1 MSRLRRWWGH
11 LLSARVDTTPLRTSR
26 DFRVL
31 FWGGAASYVGLFFS
45 MVAVPYQIY
54 DLTGSNLAVGL
65 VGAVEILPMVL
76 LGLYGGALAD
86 HVDRRKLIIICSVA
100 HALLMGVL
108 MVNAMLPTP
117 SLPVIYAVAV
127 LSVAAGALQRP
138 SRDALLPRTVKHDEI
153 PAAMALNAMTH
164 QVGMLVVPSFAGV
177 LLGLLGS
184 AVCYAVGFGALVV
197 AALLLV
203 PLGRHD
209 HLGETERPSLQ
220 GIVTGLRYAVRRKDL
235 LGSYVVDFVGM
246 LLAMPIVLFP
256 ALAEQVFAQP
266 HLLGL
271 LYSAEGVGA
280 LLASLTSGWTTRVHH
295 HGRAIT
301 LAAIAW
307 GAMIGL
313 AGLMPSIWLALVFL
327 ALAGAFDTLS
337 GLFRGTLWNQT
348 IPDELRGRMAGIE
361 MLSYTLGPLGAQ
373 VRSGVM
379 GDLIGVRRAIAIG
392 GALCVVGVA
401 GTAAGL
407 RSFWSYDN
415 RTDPH
420 ALALRERRLA
430 ESEGEPVGP

>member
-1 MSRLRRWWGH
+1 LK
-11 LLSARVDTTPLRTSR
+11 ARVDTTPLRTSR

-65 VGAVEILPMVL
+65 IGAVEIVPMVV

-86 HVDRRKLIIICSVA
+86 HVDRKKLIIICSIAQAV
-100 HALLMGVL
+100 LMGVL
-108 MVNAMLPTP
+108 MVNALMPDP
-117 SLPVIYAVAV
+117 SLPVIYGVAL

-138 SRDALLPRTVKHDEI
+138 SRDALIPRTVKHDEI

-164 QVGMLVVPSFAGV
+164 QVGMLVVPSLAGV
-177 LLGLLGS
+177 LLGLVSTGI
-184 AVCYAVGFGALVV
+184 CYGVGL
-197 AALLLV
+197 AALAIAAVLLI

-209 HLGETERPSLQ
+209 HLGETEKPSLQ
-220 GIVTGLRYAVRRKDL
+220 GIAAGLRYAVRRRDL
-235 LGSYVVDFVGM
+235 LGSYLVDFVGM

-256 ALAEQVFAQP
+256 ALAEQVFQRP
-266 HLLGL
+266 ELLGL

-280 LLASLTSGWTTRVHH
+280 LVASLTSGWTIRVHH

-313 AGLMPSIWLALVFL
+313 AGLMPSIWLALVFF

-348 IPDELRGRMAGIE
+348 IPDAMRGRMAGIE

-373 VRSGVM
+373 VRSGIM
-379 GDLIGVRRAIAIG
+379 GDLMGVRTAIALG
-392 GALCVVGVA
+392 GALCVAGVA
-401 GTAAGL
+401 GTATGL
-407 RSFWSYDN
+407 RSFWAYDN
-415 RTDPH
+415 RTDPY
-420 ALALRERRLA
+420 ALAQRESRLA
-430 ESEGEPVGP
+430 EANPG